1 MAQAGKDAEMER
13 LVAVMKKCWHFEIKG
28 VVIMNPVVFI
38 VSVVL
43 IWALVIACIASPDHM
58 LRAFNSAA
66 FKWIPEVWTW
76 LYIISQNIWIILLVY
91 ILAVPKYAN
100 IKLGKD
106 DEEPEYSFATWFSML
121 FSAGV
126 AVGLFYYSVAEPV
139 YHYMGSAYFT
149 KGARG
154 YGSQDEDSMIGL
166 AVTWYHWGLHGWIPY
181 TTMGAVIGIMAYRRD
196 FPMTIRYCLWPLLGE
211 NCYGW
216 LGDLID
222 ILSIITTIAG
232 VCTSLGLG
240 AKQINQGMQRLDHG
254 FYRGVNYAI
263 PNDAKFANPYC
274 GSPGELPCLPGQESV
289 GIQINLGWQIGIIAT
304 VTCLATL
311 SVVSGLNRGI
321 VNLSRFNFT
330 LGLGLCLAVLFL
342 GETYYILDLITQT
355 FGYYC
360 WIILKMAF
368 HCDAFERLGSKA
380 FGLGGAP
387 DGVAGSPS
395 WLGGWTIFYWGW
407 WISWGPFVG
416 TFLAKISRGR
426 TLRQFI
432 LGTLFIPT
440 IFSFFWFGVFG
451 AEGIRMQRQAQG
463 SNVCANAGGSQV
475 ANCMRPADTSAS
487 VSTKKCGL
495 YSQSWS
501 DTFKKSNNIGWTP
514 SCVLDP
520 TYHGGYGQCKEEAWT
535 RWVEFGDKCVETTS
549 WIKVPCGSTVDP
561 TAAPSTWSQ
570 NNYGYCNDKVRPDMN
585 GTMYNKYPSARRPDC
600 FVPAQD
606 GIVCLHSAGF
616 TDILFDQLSSYG
628 PRGFSDL
635 LSVWA
640 LMALVL
646 YFITSSDSGSLV
658 TDMISANG
666 HPEPPIPQ
674 RIFWSLTEGATAAA
688 LLAAGRNIPNQ
699 NANLQALQSASLIA
713 GLPYTFIL
721 FWTSQSLYLLCR
733 EESGELSKD
742 RLGFPSFVFSMKMPV
757 NLILNTFVPGI
768 PLGQIIDKVKGYPFS
783 DYALVVWTALFQIAY
798 VISIIFVFCGFALY
812 QWMMIGMSCYI
823 GYGCFVG
830 FLRCSV
836 RTKYKIMHGDLLS
849 DCLLA
854 VFLPMFT
861 VTQMQELVLHF
872 PDAEKYIG
880 ADKLQAKTGNGKDAS
895 I

>member
-1 MAQAGKDAEMER
+1 MAEKSEMARIE
-13 LVAVMKKCWHFEIKG
+13 AKMKKCWHYEMPG
-28 VVIMNPVVFI
+28 VVIMNPVVFFTSI
-38 VSVVL
+38 VLLWV
-43 IWALVIACIASPDHM
+43 LVICCIATPDHM
-58 LRAFNSAA
+58 MRAMNSAA

-76 LYIISQNIWIILLVY
+76 LYIISQNIWIVLLVY

-100 IKLGKD
+100 IKIGKD
-106 DEEPEYSFATWFSML
+106 DDEPEYSFATWFSML

-139 YHYMGSAYFT
+139 YHYTGGAYFT

-154 YGSQDEDSMIGL
+154 YGSADEDSMIGL

-181 TTMGAVIGIMAYRRD
+181 TTMGAVIGIMTYRRD

-216 LGDLID
+216 LGDLTD

-240 AKQINQGMQRLDHG
+240 AMQLNQGLQRLDHG
-254 FYRGVNYAI
+254 FYRGINYKI
-263 PNDAKFANPYC
+263 PNEPKYSNPYC
-274 GSPGELPCLPGQESV
+274 GSPGQSPCTAGQESF
-289 GIQINLGWQIGIIAT
+289 GIQVNLGWQIGLIAGI
-304 VTCLATL
+304 TCLATL

-321 VNLSRFNFT
+321 VNLSRFNFS
-330 LGLGLCLAVLFL
+330 LGLGLCLTVLFL

-360 WIILKMAF
+360 WILLKMAF
-368 HCDAFERLGSKA
+368 HCDAFERLGGKNL
-380 FGLGGAP
+380 GLGGSP
-387 DGVAGSPS
+387 DGLAGSS
-395 WLGGWTIFYWGW
+395 GWLGGWTIFYWGW

-463 SNVCANAGGSQV
+463 SGMCTHAVSSNMGSCT
-475 ANCMRPADTSAS
+475 APATKESS
-487 VSTKKCGL
+487 ISKKCHL
-495 YSQSWS
+495 YSQSYS
-501 DTFKKSNNIGWTP
+501 DSFKQTNNIGWTP
-514 SCVLDP
+514 TCVLDKS
-520 TYHGGYGQCKEEAWT
+520 YHGGYGACKEEAWT
-535 RWVEFGDKCVETTS
+535 RWVESGDQCIESTT
-549 WIKVPCGSTVDP
+549 WVKVPCGATATDP
-561 TAAPSTWSQ
+561 TAPPWTSSGGF
-570 NNYGYCNDKVRPDMN
+570 GYCAGKVTPAMIN
-585 GTMYNKYPSARRPDC
+585 GQMYNRYPASRNPRC

-606 GIVCLHSAGF
+606 SIVCLSKAGF

-646 YFITSSDSGSLV
+646 YFVTSSDSGSLV

-688 LLAAGRNIPNQ
+688 LLAAGRNLPSMDSS
-699 NANLQALQSASLIA
+699 LKALQSASLIA

-733 EESGELSKD
+733 EESGEVSEN
-742 RLGFPSFVFSMKMPV
+742 RSAFPSFVFSMTLPV

-768 PLGQIIDKVKGYPFS
+768 PLGQIISTVGGYPFS
-783 DYALVVWTALFQIAY
+783 NYATVVWTALFQIAY
-798 VISIIFVFCGFALY
+798 MTSIIFILCGFALY
-812 QWMMIGMSCYI
+812 QWMMIGMSFFI

-830 FLRCSV
+830 FLRCWV
-836 RTKYKIMHGDLLS
+836 RTKYKIQHGDLLA
-849 DCLLA
+849 DCMLA
-854 VFLPMFT
+854 VFAPMFT
-861 VTQMQELVLHF
+861 VTQMQDLVKRF
-872 PDAEKYIG
+872 PDPDNFIKAEDEKKVAAEK
-880 ADKLQAKTGNGKDAS
+880 LGNGAS